1 MKKFSQT
8 FVRYHGRGHC
18 YLDGT
23 KTLIQTGRR
32 CVMETNN
39 PFRKK
44 PIDACNKIAKSTR
57 NQLKTEAKQS
67 FMKRYFKFL
76 NAFEKDKFD
85 DASFS
90 SDYSTNDE
98 SESDITDYE
107 SITGNATETEQN
119 LTDYELTGD
128 KLIIDENTDDNHANR
143 NSSSNNQT
151 PNNKETNN
159 KILPLHI

>member
-1 MKKFSQT
+1 ME
-8 FVRYHGRGHC
+8 
-18 YLDGT
+18 
-23 KTLIQTGRR
+23 KT
-32 CVMETNN
+32 
-39 PFRKK
+39 
-44 PIDACNKIAKSTR
+44 IDACNKIAKSTR
-57 NQLKTEAKQS
+57 NQLRTEAKRS
-67 FMKRYFKFL
+67 YRKWYFKFL
-76 NAFEKDKFD
+76 NAFQKDKFD

-90 SDYSTNDE
+90 SDYSTDDE

-119 LTDYELTGD
+119 LTDYELTGE
-128 KLIIDENTDDNHANR
+128 KLIIDENTGDNHGNR

>member
-39 PFRKK
+39 PFWKK

-85 DASFS
+85 D
-90 SDYSTNDE
+90 DYSTNDE

-143 NSSSNNQT
+143 NLSSNNQT